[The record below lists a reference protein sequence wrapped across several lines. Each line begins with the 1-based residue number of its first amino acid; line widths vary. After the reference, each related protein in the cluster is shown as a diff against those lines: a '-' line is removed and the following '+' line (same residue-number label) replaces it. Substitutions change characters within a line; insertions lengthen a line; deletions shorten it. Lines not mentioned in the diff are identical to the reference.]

1 MIKFAV
7 AYSSF
12 LIGFMVMFMML
23 FSDQEVFNSNVLTHF
38 LGVIG
43 KVTHLA
49 KI

>member
-23 FSDQEVFNSNVLTHF
+23 FSDQEVFNSNMHTFHF

-43 KVTHLA
+43 KVIYLA
-49 KI
+49 